1 MLTSSLKRTLVR
13 HFHSTHK
20 REPAGAFRAPAEH
33 RLIVRSSYSHSLINT
48 EQTLAPGG
56 SNHFLFCQGVS
67 RTAYASALAACNAC
81 SEHRANGCAV
91 SSCAEARVPAASILS
106 KNVSEVCTTSRRKK
120 TRVCGASQHA
130 AAEHRPVGGM
140 IYAYLC
146 AREHPCFSL
155 RGCVECH
162 GCEYP
167 SLPSFPLPFLFP
179 TRSSKWTWQWS
190 FH

>member
-1 MLTSSLKRTLVR
+1 MRQLSAVSSCAPPTVTVS
-13 HFHSTHK
+13 STQNK
-20 REPAGAFRAPAEH
+20 LLPRGD
-33 RLIVRSSYSHSLINT
+33 
-48 EQTLAPGG
+48 Q
-56 SNHFLFCQGVS
+56 NHFLICQGVS

-106 KNVSEVCTTSRRKK
+106 KNVSEVCTTKRSKK

-130 AAEHRPVGGM
+130 ADEHRPVGGM

-146 AREHPCFSL
+146 AREHPGFSL

-167 SLPSFPLPFLFP
+167 SLSLHTSFFLPDEEFKMDVAVVVSLMQTTPQNTDIAQFSGSAV
-179 TRSSKWTWQWS
+179 TTGS
-190 FH
+190 